1 MEVGSMGYTIRQKNF
16 PYLTVLSVV
25 SYCCIDNLLHKKTSQ
40 KFVKREKMSIFAPAT
55 SIYGVASD
63 CPKLRNRK

>member
-16 PYLTVLSVV
+16 PHLTVLFVV

-55 SIYGVASD
+55 SNYGVASD